1 MFREMFEI
9 FYIYSSELLFS
20 VSCDYFELQ
29 QKKISIGINVFYNK
43 FSQRSLL

>member
-9 FYIYSSELLFS
+9 FYIYSRELLFS

-29 QKKISIGINVFYNK
+29 KTFSIGINVFYNK
-43 FSQRSLL
+43 FSQSSLL